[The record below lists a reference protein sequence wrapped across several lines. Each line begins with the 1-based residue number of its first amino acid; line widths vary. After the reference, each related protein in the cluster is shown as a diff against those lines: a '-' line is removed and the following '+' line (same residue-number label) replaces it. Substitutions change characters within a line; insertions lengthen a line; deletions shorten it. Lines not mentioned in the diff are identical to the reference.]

1 MLIGV
6 WCVYLSAIDTLL
18 LSLRACLPEPMLV
31 PMKCCSHL
39 HVAKTCQARLELEAA
54 L

>member
-6 WCVYLSAIDTLL
+6 WCVYLSAISILL
-18 LSLRACLPEPMLV
+18 LSLQACLPEPMLV
-31 PMKCCSHL
+31 PMKCWSHL
-39 HVAKTCQARLELEAA
+39 HMAKTAKQGLELEAA